1 MFLFRFFGFLDFLSA
16 IMLVLAPFGSA
27 PVRLLLGAGLYLMMK
42 GYIYRGDL
50 FSTIDMIIGFYC
62 VLALI
67 LPIKFISIITGIY
80 LFFKG
85 FYTMVIA

>member
-16 IMLVLAPFGSA
+16 ILLVLAPYGAA
-27 PVRLLLGAGLYLMMK
+27 PLRLLFGAGLYLIMK

-50 FSTIDMIIGFYC
+50 FSTIDMIMGFYC
-62 VLALI
+62 IIALL
-67 LPIKFISIITGIY
+67 LPIKFISIIAGIY

>member
-16 IMLVLAPFGSA
+16 FLLVLAPYGAA
-27 PVRLLLGAGLYLMMK
+27 PLRLLLGAALYLGLK

-50 FSTIDMIIGFYC
+50 FSTIDMVIGIYC
-62 VLALI
+62 LLAMI
-67 LPIKFISIITGIY
+67 LPIKFISIVAGIY

-85 FYTMVIA
+85 FYTMVVA

>member
-16 IMLVLAPFGSA
+16 FLLVLAPFDMA
-27 PVRLLLGAGLYLMMK
+27 PMRLLLGAGIYLILK

-50 FSTIDMIIGFYC
+50 FSTIDLVIGVYC
-62 VLALI
+62 ILALL
-67 LPIKFISIITGIY
+67 LPIKIISILAGIC

>member
-16 IMLVLAPFGSA
+16 IMLVLVPFGAAPF
-27 PVRLLLGAGLYLMMK
+27 RLLLGAGLYLMMK

-62 VLALI
+62 VLALV
-67 LPIKFISIITGIY
+67 LPIKFISIIAGIY

-85 FYTMVIA
+85 FYTMLVA

>member
-16 IMLVLAPFGSA
+16 FLLILAPYELS
-27 PVRLLLGAGLYLMMK
+27 PLRLLFGAALYLILK
-42 GYIYRGDL
+42 GYIFRGDL

-62 VLALI
+62 LLALI
-67 LPIKFISIITGIY
+67 LPIKFLSIIAGIY